1 MSVFVLDANIV
12 SHYLKR
18 HEHVVNNMKK
28 AILEKNALLVAP
40 IAYYEVKRGLL
51 AVNSRKRLDEFEKFC
66 DFAGVGQLDNR
77 ILSIAAD
84 IYVAQRKKSKSMGDA
99 DVFIA
104 AFCRLHNFIL
114 VTHNT
119 KHFEHI
125 EDLPLEDWTIAH

>member
-12 SHYLKR
+12 SLYLRR

-28 AILEKNALLVAP
+28 SLLEKNTLLVAP

-51 AVNSRKRLDEFEKFC
+51 AVNSGRRLDEFEEFC
-66 DFAGVGQLDNR
+66 DFFGVGQLDNR
-77 ILSIAAD
+77 VLSIAAD
-84 IYVAQRKKSKSMGDA
+84 IYAAQRKKGKSMGDA

-114 VTHNT
+114 VT
-119 KHFEHI
+119 
-125 EDLPLEDWTIAH
+125 